1 MKSIFKSLRLKYCAT
16 LLLLFFLV
24 FAVKGQTG
32 PNDSLLNLLK
42 SNLSVGDR
50 IDVLLQL
57 ADRFRVTG
65 PDSSLYYADQ
75 AFKLAQQSND
85 SFKIIRANYYQ
96 ASYDYNK
103 GKPERAFATAQKNI
117 EWLRGKKEYQSQ
129 EALHE
134 SFSGLCLMK
143 MNQIKEA
150 LEHFYKALNLAEQS
164 NDIMTQLRA
173 RVNIGWAMMELNRF
187 GEAVESFTTALKLID
202 EKKLNIRNATIYN
215 NLASSYGALN
225 KLDSA
230 DKYSR
235 IAISVAHEQNDLNA
249 EANGYYILGTTQIKY
264 GKHEDALKSFLAAKP
279 LREKIGDPFFI
290 VSDLSEMAN
299 LYAKLKKPAEGIAV
313 SKQALEI
320 ATTNKIDAKLPMI
333 YSAMAENYQVAGD
346 FKQAAETY
354 KKINALQ
361 DSLYAD
367 ANPKALAEMQTKYET
382 EKKEQ
387 EILLQ
392 RIQLSRKNLIIIGI
406 AVLVGLAVLLSVSLY
421 RRYRLKQESKLQAAI
436 MRQQEIA
443 TKAVMEAEE
452 KERQRIAK
460 DLHDGVGQIMS
471 AAKMNLSSFE
481 NELNS
486 LEPHQKEKFDKI
498 MSLVD
503 ESCREVRTV
512 SHNMMPNALLKAG
525 LSAAIRE
532 FIDKIDTKVLKVD
545 LYSEGLNERLDGNV
559 ETVLYRVIQEC
570 VNNVIKHSG
579 ANHLDISLIKDKDG
593 ISATIED
600 NGKGF
605 DARESKES
613 EGLGLK
619 NIRTRIEYLKGT
631 VDFDSTPGKGTLVA
645 IHVPTD

>member
-1 MKSIFKSLRLKYCAT
+1 MKTLIVRRHLRICFILILSIFFQISAKAN
-16 LLLLFFLV
+16 
-24 FAVKGQTG
+24 
-32 PNDSLLNLLK
+32 NDSLLNLLK
-42 SNLSVGDR
+42 GNLPINQR
-50 IDVLLQL
+50 TEILLQL
-57 ADRFRVTG
+57 ADRFRVSH
-65 PDSSLYYADQ
+65 PDSSLFYADQ
-75 AFKLAQQSND
+75 AFKLAQERGD
-85 SFKIIRANYYQ
+85 SLQIIRANYYH
-96 ASYDYNK
+96 ASHDYNT
-103 GKPERAFATAQKNI
+103 GKPERAFATVQKNI
-117 EWLRGKKEYQSQ
+117 EWLRRHKEQMSL

-143 MNQIKEA
+143 MNQKKEA
-150 LEHFYKALNLAEQS
+150 LEHFYKALSLAEES

-173 RVNIGWAMMELNRF
+173 RVNIGWVMMESNRF
-187 GEAVESFTTALKLID
+187 QEAVESFTTALRLIE
-202 EKKLNIRNATIYN
+202 EKKMNIRNATIFN
-215 NLASSYGALN
+215 NLASSYGSLG

-230 DKYSR
+230 EKYSR
-235 IAISVAHEQNDLNA
+235 LAITVAHEQKDLNA
-249 EANGYYILGTTQIKY
+249 EANGYYILGTTQTKH
-264 GKHEDALKSFLAAKP
+264 GRHEDALQSFLAAKP
-279 LREKIGDPFFI
+279 LREKVGDPFFI

-299 LYAKLKKPAEGIAV
+299 LYARLNKPAEGIAV
-313 SKQALEI
+313 SKQALDI
-320 ATTNKIDAKLPMI
+320 AKANKIDAKLPMI

-346 FKQAAETY
+346 FKQAAEVY
-354 KKINALQ
+354 KKISDLK

-367 ANPKALAEMQTKYET
+367 ANPRALAEMQLKYES

-387 EILLQ
+387 QILLQ

-406 AVLVGLAVLLSVSLY
+406 VILVALAVFLSYSLY

-436 MRQQEIA
+436 MRQQELS
-443 TKAVMEAEE
+443 TRAVLEAEE

-481 NELNS
+481 NEFKF
-486 LEPHQKEKFDKI
+486 LEPHQKEKFEKI
-498 MSLVD
+498 ISLVD
-503 ESCREVRTV
+503 ESCKEVRTV

-532 FIDKIDTKVLKVD
+532 FIDKIDTKVLKID
-545 LYSEGLNERLDGNV
+545 LYSEGLNERLESNL

-605 DARESKES
+605 DARDSKAFD
-613 EGLGLK
+613 GLGLK
-619 NIRTRIEYLKGT
+619 NIQTRIEYLKGT

-645 IHVPTD
+645 IHVPAS

>member
-1 MKSIFKSLRLKYCAT
+1 MRTLFLRRHFRIGIILILSI
-16 LLLLFFLV
+16 LFQIS
-24 FAVKGQTG
+24 AEAN
-32 PNDSLLNLLK
+32 NDSLLNLLK
-42 SNLSVGDR
+42 GNLPINQR
-50 IDVLLQL
+50 TEILLQL
-57 ADRFRVTG
+57 ADRFRVSL

-75 AFKLAQQSND
+75 AFKLAQQSGD
-85 SFKIIRANYYQ
+85 SLQIIRANYYH
-96 ASYDYNK
+96 ASHDYST
-103 GKPERAFATAQKNI
+103 GKPERAFATVQKNI
-117 EWLRGKKEYQSQ
+117 EWLRRHKDQMSL

-143 MNQIKEA
+143 MNQKKEA
-150 LEHFYKALNLAEQS
+150 LEHFYKALKLAEES
-164 NDIMTQLRA
+164 NDFMTQLRA
-173 RVNIGWAMMELNRF
+173 RVNIGWVMMESNRF
-187 GEAVESFTTALKLID
+187 QEAVESFTTALKLID
-202 EKKLNIRNATIYN
+202 EKKMNIRNPTVYN
-215 NLASSYGALN
+215 NLASSYGSLG

-230 DKYSR
+230 EKYSR
-235 IAISVAHEQNDLNA
+235 LAIAVAHEQKDLNA

-264 GKHEDALKSFLAAKP
+264 GRHEDALQSFLAAKP
-279 LREKIGDPFFI
+279 LREKVGDPFFI

-299 LYAKLKKPAEGIAV
+299 LYARLNKPAEGIAV
-313 SKQALEI
+313 SKQALDI
-320 ATTNKIDAKLPMI
+320 AKANKIDAKLPMI
-333 YSAMAENYQVAGD
+333 YSAMAENYQAAGD
-346 FKQAAETY
+346 FKQAAEVY
-354 KKINALQ
+354 KKINELK

-367 ANPKALAEMQTKYET
+367 ANPRALAEMQLKYET

-387 EILLQ
+387 QILVQ

-406 AVLVGLAVLLSVSLY
+406 VILVALATFLSYSVY
-421 RRYRLKQESKLQAAI
+421 RRYRLKQESKLQVAI

-443 TKAVMEAEE
+443 TRAVLEAEE

-481 NELNS
+481 NEFKF
-486 LEPHQKEKFDKI
+486 LEPHQKEKFEKI
-498 MSLVD
+498 ISLVD
-503 ESCREVRTV
+503 ESCKEVRTV

-532 FIDKIDTKVLKVD
+532 FIDKIDTKVLKID
-545 LYSEGLNERLDGNV
+545 LYSEGLNERLDSNL

-605 DARESKES
+605 DARESKAF

-645 IHVPTD
+645 IHVPAS